1 MSCLSTVQESSRT
14 PRRRFKC
21 PSPQLFLMFSL
32 AVLVICSLPE
42 TALAQDPLPE
52 DLPIGRYV
60 ADVRLNFPKF
70 KQDPAVSSAVGVATE
85 KLPTRGFGFVVGAH
99 WYPIR
104 FGVMTL
110 GLGGE
115 ISKGGDDT
123 TVNTGTKT
131 VPVDVTVNTSFSAVS
146 PQVSFNFGARNGW
159 SYLSGGIGWSN
170 LTTERADF
178 PLPPPESGI
187 KTINYGGGARW
198 FFKRHLAIGFDI
210 RFYAVNPQL
219 ATATR
224 PGYPRMTIRSL
235 VGGISVR

>member
-1 MSCLSTVQESSRT
+1 MRVTKASKNSSAT
-14 PRRRFKC
+14 RRIRGL
-21 PSPQLFLMFSL
+21 PAQLFVVFSL
-32 AVLVICSLPE
+32 AIVTICSLPG
-42 TALAQDPLPE
+42 TASAQDPLPE
-52 DLPIGRYV
+52 DLPISRYV
-60 ADVRLNFPKF
+60 ADLRLNFPKF
-70 KQDPAVSSAVGVATE
+70 KQDPAVSGAVGVPTDQ
-85 KLPTRGFGFVVGAH
+85 LPTRGFGFVVGAH

-170 LTTERADF
+170 LTTQRADH

-198 FFKRHLAIGFDI
+198 FFKKHLAIGFDI

-219 ATATR
+219 TTATR